1 MALLEVKSLS
11 KKINNNLA
19 VEDVSFVQAE
29 LQKLAIVGA
38 TGSGKTT
45 LLKMIG
51 GLIQPDNGIILLKQQ
66 KVIGP
71 DYKLLPGHEKI
82 AYVSQYF
89 ELRSNYK
96 VFERL
101 EMANK
106 MEASDAEHI
115 YEVCKIQHLLKRRT
129 DELSGGERQRI
140 VLASLL
146 TTKPNL
152 LLLDEPFSNLDNIH
166 KRIMKTVVRDI
177 GEQLNTTCILVS
189 HDATDVLS
197 WADRIVVM
205 HEGRM
210 IQDDSTQQVYQNP
223 CNEYAAAL
231 LGNYNIVSNELAA
244 VLQLNTAR
252 KIIRP
257 QHFIFVPE
265 SSNAIKGEILQMEY
279 YGNFWMVYVQTSFQ
293 KLWVQVNEKKDLN
306 ETVYIQLKEKIF
318 HT

>member
-1 MALLEVKSLS
+1 MALLEIKNLS
-11 KKINNNLA
+11 KTINHNLA
-19 VEDVSFVQAE
+19 VENISLIQPE

-51 GLIQPDNGIILLKQQ
+51 GLVQPDSGEILLQGQ
-66 KVIGP
+66 RVLGP
-71 DYKLLPGHEKI
+71 DYKLLHGHEKI

-89 ELRSNYK
+89 ELRNNYK

-106 MEASDAEHI
+106 MEEYEAEHI
-115 YEVCKIQHLLKRRT
+115 YEVCKIQHLLGRRT

-146 TTKPNL
+146 TTKPSL

-166 KRIMKTVVRDI
+166 KHIIKTVIHDI

-205 HEGRM
+205 HEGHI
-210 IQDDSTQQVYQNP
+210 IQDDTTEKVYYYP
-223 CNEYAAAL
+223 FNEYTAAL
-231 LGNYNIVSNELAA
+231 LGHYNMISEELAA
-244 VLQLNTAR
+244 SLLSATGQ

-257 QHFIFVPE
+257 EQFIITNQETGSITGIIIGIQF
-265 SSNAIKGEILQMEY
+265 
-279 YGNFWMVYVQTSFQ
+279 YGNYKIAIVKTAFQTIQVQLQQNAFIG
-293 KLWVQVNEKKDLN
+293 DI
-306 ETVYIQLKEKIF
+306 VYIQLKEKYI
-318 HT
+318 